1 MKKKNLKMI
10 LTVTVLCA
18 AMAVPAGAARAE
30 TESELP
36 EDGVYSITAD
46 YSATDLAGQEFEIF
60 EDLRAFSDAACE
72 NGLDL
77 QVLPSPGENK
87 ISYQFEQDTVPET
100 VYLKPLIVSLSQ
112 RTEKTIL
119 DTQIEDGTD
128 PDGFHAKEISVRKKR
143 SFPPDDEDL
152 YEVNV
157 VIESETG
164 KYPDRLKMVSGGR
177 IYSSGRTISDLWSD
191 TDGSISEYSFHF
203 EVASDEASAQ
213 AILDDAYFTYTWITH
228 FEVADNWDYSSENV
242 ELKMVD
248 IQLVS

>member
-1 MKKKNLKMI
+1 MKRKSRRMI
-10 LTVTVLCA
+10 LAMTVLCV
-18 AMAVPAGAARAE
+18 AMAVPAGVAGAE

-36 EDGVYSITAD
+36 EDDMYSITAD
-46 YSATDLAGQEFEIF
+46 YSATELAGQEFEIF
-60 EDLRAFSDAACE
+60 EDLRAFSDADCE

-77 QVLPSPGENK
+77 QVLPSSGENK

-119 DTQIEDGTD
+119 DTQSEDDTGSD
-128 PDGFHAKEISVRKKR
+128 EFYAKEISVRKKQ
-143 SFPPDDEDL
+143 SFPPDDEDS

-157 VIESETG
+157 MIESKTG

-177 IYSSGRTISDLWSD
+177 VYSGGKTINVLWSD

-203 EVASDEASAQ
+203 EAASDEASAQ
-213 AILDDAYFTYTWITH
+213 AIVDDACFTYTWITH
-228 FEVADNWDYSSENV
+228 FEVADDWDYSSENV

-248 IQLVS
+248 ITLDD

>member
-1 MKKKNLKMI
+1 MKRKSRKMI
-10 LTVTVLCA
+10 LIGTVLCA
-18 AMAVPAGAARAE
+18 AMAVSAGAAGAE
-30 TESELP
+30 MESELS

-77 QVLPSPGENK
+77 CVSSSNENR
-87 ISYQFEQDTVPET
+87 ITYQFEQDTVPET

-119 DTQIEDGTD
+119 DTQSEDGTSSD
-128 PDGFHAKEISVRKKR
+128 EFYAKEISVRKKR
-143 SFPPDDEDL
+143 SFPPDDEDS

-191 TDGSISEYSFHF
+191 MDGSISEYSFHF